1 MRGQGPG
8 AGQTCVI
15 ADRLKTMSVTA
26 PELLVAALG
35 GTIASTA
42 AGSGGVTPALSG
54 AEIAAAAGLDQVWPN
69 LQADSTQ
76 VSQVSS
82 ANVTLEMLFDVVE
95 LARGSAVDGIVLTQ
109 GTDTL
114 EESAFALW
122 LLNDSG
128 THISATGAMRNP
140 TLPGADGPANVRAAA
155 LTALSSQAAGLPAS
169 LVFNDEIHDPRFA
182 RKTHVS
188 STATFSSGPVLGAMG
203 WISEDV
209 VRLPHSPV
217 AAGGHGASPPRS
229 DSPFAGWT
237 RPASLAAVALIEVG
251 MGEPEESI
259 EALLASES
267 SGAVISGVGG
277 GHVPERLAPTVT
289 RLGEAMPVVLA
300 SRTGS
305 GASLTQTY
313 GYVGGEIGLLE
324 SGLIPAGI
332 LDARKAR
339 IVLTLAL
346 SLGLDPAEVFAA
358 FA

>member
-1 MRGQGPG
+1 MRWHGELRSSGT
-8 AGQTCVI
+8 AGLTVGGT
-15 ADRLKTMSVTA
+15 DRLETMSETT
-26 PELLVAALG
+26 PHLLVAALG

-42 AGSGGVTPALSG
+42 DGSGGVTPALSG

-69 LQADSTQ
+69 LQADFTQ

-82 ANVTLEMLFDVVE
+82 ANVTLDLLFDVVA
-95 LARGSAVDGIVLTQ
+95 LARESEPEGIVLTQ

-128 THISATGAMRNP
+128 THIAATGAMRNP

-155 LTALSSQAAGLPAS
+155 LTALSPQVAGLPAS
-169 LVFNDEIHDPRFA
+169 LVFNDEIHDPRFV
-182 RKTHVS
+182 RKSHVT
-188 STATFSSGPVLGAMG
+188 STAAFSSGPVLGAIG
-203 WISEDV
+203 WISEDL
-209 VRLPHSPV
+209 VRLPHAP
-217 AAGGHGASPPRS
+217 AAGGQADR
-229 DSPFAGWT
+229 SPFAGWT
-237 RPASLAAVALIEVG
+237 RPDTLAPIALAEVG

-259 EALLASES
+259 EALLHSGF

-277 GHVPERLAPTVT
+277 GHVPEHLVPAVT
-289 RLGEAMPVVLA
+289 RLGESMPVVLA

-305 GASLTQTY
+305 GASLKRTY

-346 SLGLDPAEVFAA
+346 SLGLDPAEMFAH
-358 FA
+358 FG